1 MAKFRLP
8 AHLISVLSEE
18 LDQAETHAKMNSLFM
33 YAGAPGDAPDGSK
46 LVKAQE
52 WLRRINSDDNCNT
65 LEIIGRLIEGYMEPP
80 VPKMDF
86 TWSQG
91 SNIAEIQAKRKERI
105 GQALARAN
113 LQYVPGGIVTHISG
127 SASRSLKDIISKLD
141 YAAVD
146 QEFERALRNVETS
159 PREAVSAA
167 SNILES
173 VCKVYITEQGLEL
186 PAKQDLHPVWMVVRD
201 DLGLNP
207 ANLEDQDLQKILSG
221 VASVVSGIGALRT
234 HASSAHGA
242 GTKSYKLKPRHARLA
257 VHAAHTLVTFILES
271 WQEKREPKKDD
282 TF

>member
-1 MAKFRLP
+1 
-8 AHLISVLSEE
+8 
-18 LDQAETHAKMNSLFM
+18 M
-33 YAGAPGDAPDGSK
+33 YANAPGDPPQNSK
-46 LVKAQE
+46 LAKTQE
-52 WLRRINSDDNCNT
+52 WLRRINTDNDCDT
-65 LEIIGRLIEGYMEPP
+65 LEVVGRLIEGYMEPP
-80 VPKMDF
+80 LPKKDAP
-86 TWSQG
+86 WSP
-91 SNIAEIQAKRKERI
+91 EPCLTDIQIERMERI
-105 GQALARAN
+105 KQGLTRAN
-113 LQYVPGGIVTHISG
+113 LQYIPGGILTHISG

-186 PAKQDLHPVWMVVRD
+186 PAKQDLQPVWKVVRD
-201 DLGLNP
+201 DLGLDP

-257 VHAAHTLVTFILES
+257 VHAAHTLATFILES
-271 WQEKREPKKDD
+271 WQEKREARK
-282 TF
+282 TSL